1 MMMQAA
7 MPAMQGASAAM
18 GAIQSGGQG
27 GSAGPAVA
35 GDMAGGGGGAA
46 PLGKPTAGGGVGA
59 AGPAGVPLETIASR
73 LAAPPAAPATD
84 AAPALTNT
92 DAVAHPPMSGAP
104 PMGGAPMGAG
114 ARAGAGRS
122 HIAAAFLHTS
132 DQGDEI
138 VGDLGTVAP
147 AVIGHTDPV
156 ASPDIEL
163 RI

>member
-1 MMMQAA
+1 
-7 MPAMQGASAAM
+7 
-18 GAIQSGGQG
+18 
-27 GSAGPAVA
+27 
-35 GDMAGGGGGAA
+35 
-46 PLGKPTAGGGVGA
+46 VGA
-59 AGPAGVPLETIASR
+59 AGPGGVPLETIASR
-73 LAAPPAAPATD
+73 LAAPPGVSATD

-92 DAVAHPPMSGAP
+92 DAVAHSSMSGAP

-122 HIAAAFLHTS
+122 HSAAAFLHTS